1 MRVKSPKLI
10 PYNIALMALLLF
22 VPLAQG
28 VQVLPDAA
36 KKDAVY
42 RMYGDY
48 KKDFPSVRDIAP
60 KEARKRF
67 DQGRVIFVDTRKPAE
82 MAISVLP
89 GAITQDEFTKHP
101 ERFFGK
107 TVVAYCTISYRSGIF
122 ARDQAHRGIEVLN
135 LKGGILAW
143 ILEGGQ
149 VNDAQG
155 NPTRRV
161 HVYGDKWD
169 FAPSGWESVKF
180 SFWEQMF

>member
-1 MRVKSPKLI
+1 MT
-10 PYNIALMALLLF
+10 PYNIAYLALLLF
-22 VPLAQG
+22 VSFAHG
-28 VQVLPDAA
+28 VQVSADAA

-42 RMYGDY
+42 RMYREY
-48 KKDFPSVRDIAP
+48 KMDFPSVRDISP
-60 KEARKRF
+60 KEARRKF
-67 DQGRVIFVDTRKPAE
+67 DQGGITFVDTRKPAE
-82 MAISVLP
+82 MTVSVLP

-122 ARDQAHRGIEVLN
+122 ARDQAPRGIEILN

>member
-1 MRVKSPKLI
+1 MRVKSPEMI
-10 PYNIALMALLLF
+10 PYHIVLMASLLF
-22 VPLAQG
+22 VSLAQA
-28 VQVLPDAA
+28 VEPFPDAA
-36 KKDAVY
+36 RKDAVY
-42 RMYGDY
+42 RMYGEY
-48 KKDFPSVRDIAP
+48 KRDFPSVRDISP
-60 KEARKRF
+60 IEARKRF
-67 DQGRVIFVDTRKPAE
+67 DQGGVVFVDTRKPAE
-82 MAISVLP
+82 MAVSALP
-89 GAITQDEFTKHP
+89 GAVTQGEFTKHP

-107 TVVAYCTISYRSGIF
+107 TVIAYCTISYRSGLF
-122 ARDQAHRGIEVLN
+122 ARDLAHRGIEVLN